1 MARKERYSYP
11 LLRKQIRTL
20 PSYTDDISLFAS
32 VASVA
37 SVALSVRQ
45 WRWFSKG
52 NES

>member
-37 SVALSVRQ
+37 LSVRQ